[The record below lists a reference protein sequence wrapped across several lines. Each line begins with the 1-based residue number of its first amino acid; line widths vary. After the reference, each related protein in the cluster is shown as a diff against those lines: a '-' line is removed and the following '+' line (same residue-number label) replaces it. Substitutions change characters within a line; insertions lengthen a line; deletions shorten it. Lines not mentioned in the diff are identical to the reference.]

1 MLRPQRF
8 AYNLSYTHT
17 KRIWRTNPLKNPRID
32 FLDDFFTLMI
42 LPKQFCPYFIL
53 LFVKLSETKLSI
65 YVTQKN
71 F

>member
-42 LPKQFCPYFIL
+42 LPKQFCPYFIHA
-53 LFVKLSETKLSI
+53 VCIIKRDK
-65 YVTQKN
+65 
-71 F
+71 

>member
-42 LPKQFCPYFIL
+42 LPKQFCPYFIHKKMAL
-53 LFVKLSETKLSI
+53 YFLMLV
-65 YVTQKN
+65 N
-71 F
+71 FTNIFLV